1 MISFGLIFLILV
13 TQFNSFSKPMII
25 LVEILFS
32 IIGVLLG
39 FTIFRM
45 EFSIIMTGIGIVA
58 LAGVV
63 VRNGILLVEF
73 TEMLLKQGSN
83 IREASIEAGR
93 TRMTPVFLT
102 AMATILGLIPLA
114 IGLNIDFY
122 TLFSEWK
129 PNIFLGGDNN
139 AFWGPLSWTMIFG
152 LGFAT
157 LLTLFLVPALM
168 VLADRAKARLGLQ
181 TYEQKARE
189 EHLDLG

>member
-1 MISFGLIFLILV
+1 
-13 TQFNSFSKPMII
+13 MII
-25 LVEILFS
+25 LIEIIFS

-39 FTIFRM
+39 FTLMRM
-45 EFSIIMTGIGIVA
+45 EFSVIMTGIGVVA

-73 TEMLLKQGSN
+73 ADSLMKQGYS
-83 IREASIEAGR
+83 IREATVEAGR

-114 IGLNIDFY
+114 IGFNIDFVS
-122 TLFSEWK
+122 LFSEWK
-129 PNIFLGGDNN
+129 PNIFLGGDNV

-157 LLTLFLVPALM
+157 LLTLVLVPALM
-168 VLADRAKARLGLQ
+168 VIVSRTKGRLGLK
-181 TYEQKARE
+181 TYEQKAME
-189 EHLDLG
+189 EAAEG